1 MEILQ
6 HIPVNLINFV
16 LVTVLS
22 LLIGLEQS
30 RILHVQEDRKLFGTD
45 RTFTFIGILGF
56 VLYII
61 QPETL
66 YLYMG
71 GGLVLAVMLGLY
83 YHNKLKNLNKY
94 GMTTIMIALLTYC
107 IAPLII
113 TQPKWLAILIIVTV
127 LIFTEMK
134 ERFSVLSKKF
144 DSDEFITLGKFL
156 VIAGVI
162 LPVVPNQPI
171 VSFLNLTPYKIWLAV
186 VVISSISY
194 ISYLLKKFIFKD
206 AGIIISGILGGLYS
220 STATTF
226 IIARKSKE
234 ANANE
239 YKYAAAIIFATLMM
253 YIRICIIMF
262 IFNPELGFKLLPAFL
277 VLIAVSA
284 GVGLGVY
291 FIKRKPAEAEI
302 PATTEDK
309 NPLEFKV
316 AIIFTLLF
324 IVFTIVTYY
333 TITYFGVN
341 GLNVLSFIVGM
352 TDIDP
357 FLINLFQGGF
367 NVSIDV
373 IAIATLQA
381 IISNNILKTI
391 YAVVLSNK
399 KIIKPLVIGFSIII
413 ITNIV
418 FAIII

>member
-16 LVTVLS
+16 LVTLLS
-22 LLIGLEQS
+22 LIIGLEQS
-30 RILHVQEDRKLFGTD
+30 RLLHVKDDRKLFGTD

-71 GGLVLAVMLGLY
+71 GGLVLSVMLGLY

-134 ERFSVLSKKF
+134 ERFNLLSQKF

-156 VIAGVI
+156 VIAGVV
-162 LPVVPNQPI
+162 LPVVPNEPF
-171 VSFLNLTPYKIWLAV
+171 VPYLSLTPYKIWLAV

-206 AGIIISGILGGLYS
+206 SGIIISGILGGLYS

-234 ANANE
+234 ATANE
-239 YKYAAAIIFATLMM
+239 YRYAAAIVFATVMM
-253 YIRICIIMF
+253 YLRILIIMF
-262 IFNPELGFKLLPAFL
+262 IFNPELGYKLLPAFL
-277 VLIAVSA
+277 TMILVSTLT
-284 GVGLGVY
+284 GIGI
-291 FIKRKPAEAEI
+291 FFFRKKTESTDVNK
-302 PATTEDK
+302 TTDDK

-316 AIIFTLLF
+316 AIIFTLLY
-324 IVFTIVTYY
+324 IVFTIITYY
-333 TITYFGVN
+333 TIAYFGVK
-341 GLNVLSFIVGM
+341 GLNLLSFIVGT

-367 NVSIDV
+367 SVSINV
-373 IAIATLQA
+373 IAIATLQS

-399 KIIKPLVIGFSIII
+399 KIIKPIIIGFAIII
-413 ITNIV
+413 ITNTI
-418 FAIII
+418 FAILL